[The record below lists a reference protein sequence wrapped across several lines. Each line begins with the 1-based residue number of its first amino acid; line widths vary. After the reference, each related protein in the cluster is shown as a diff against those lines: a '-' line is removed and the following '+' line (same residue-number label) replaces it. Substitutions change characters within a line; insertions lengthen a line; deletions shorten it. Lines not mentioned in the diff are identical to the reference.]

1 MKKVVKLF
9 VAVAVAT
16 SLSTL
21 IAMVIKENYCIPDK
35 KDTVTPVETEES
47 GNTGS
52 ERIQKSLFAVD
63 SKPENSE
70 IAEDGC
76 ETVSGENP

>member
-9 VAVAVAT
+9 AAVAVAA

-35 KDTVTPVETEES
+35 KDTVTPVDTEKP
-47 GNTGS
+47 GNTDSG
-52 ERIQKSLFAVD
+52 RIQTRLLAVD
-63 SKPENSE
+63 NKNETSE
-70 IAEDGC
+70 VAKDGC
-76 ETVSGENP
+76 ETVIGENP

>member
-9 VAVAVAT
+9 AAVAVAT

-21 IAMVIKENYCIPDK
+21 IAMVIKENYCIPGK
-35 KDTVTPVETEES
+35 KDTVTPVDTEKT
-47 GNTGS
+47 GNTDS
-52 ERIQKSLFAVD
+52 ERIQKSLCAVD
-63 SKPENSE
+63 NKDETSE

>member
-9 VAVAVAT
+9 AAVAVAT

-52 ERIQKSLFAVD
+52 ERRVCLLLIVSLKIPKSRKMVA
-63 SKPENSE
+63 KR
-70 IAEDGC
+70 
-76 ETVSGENP
+76 